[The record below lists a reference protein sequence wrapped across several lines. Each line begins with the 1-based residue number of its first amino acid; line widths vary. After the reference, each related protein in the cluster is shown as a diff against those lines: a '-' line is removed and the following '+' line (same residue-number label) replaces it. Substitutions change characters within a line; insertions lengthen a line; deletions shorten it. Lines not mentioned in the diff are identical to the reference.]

1 MFEPALA
8 GAQVGVEEVATLSE
22 LTEKLALLHTVDPRV
37 HVVARVSLQPE
48 ALVLDAAERALV
60 TLVADLEARVWLVQ
74 DLLQLQTARLVRV
87 ADHGFLLFGLVRL
100 VPENATPGHLSIELE
115 GELTD
120 LTTSTS
126 STSQGRTFY
135 ILDFVGLFT
144 FWTPSSYAGTGFLRQ
159 LSIFEQGTFLCQSV
173 IFDRVTESSIGALL
187 GTFGGRVGIFRP
199 A

>member
-100 VPENATPGHLSIELE
+100 VPENATPGHLTSELE
-115 GELTD
+115 GKLAD
-120 LTTSTS
+120 LTS
-126 STSQGRTFY
+126 STSQGRFLN
-135 ILDFVGLFT
+135 ILNFVGIFT
-144 FWTPSSYAGTGFLRQ
+144 FWTPASHTSVVGTL
-159 LSIFEQGTFLCQSV
+159 
-173 IFDRVTESSIGALL
+173 
-187 GTFGGRVGIFRP
+187 
-199 A
+199 

>member
-22 LTEKLALLHTVDPRV
+22 LAEKLALLHTVDPRV
-37 HVVARVSLQPE
+37 HVVARVSIESE

-60 TLVADLEARVWLVQ
+60 ALFADLEACVRFVH

-87 ADHGFLLFGLVRL
+87 ADHGFPLCGLVRL

-115 GELTD
+115 GELAD

-126 STSQGRTFY
+126 QGRFLD
-135 ILDFVGLFT
+135 ILNFVGIFT
-144 FWTPSSYAGTGFLRQ
+144 FWTPASHTSVVGTL
-159 LSIFEQGTFLCQSV
+159 
-173 IFDRVTESSIGALL
+173 
-187 GTFGGRVGIFRP
+187 
-199 A
+199 